1 MELNRGDIVIV
12 NLYPKKGDE
21 VGKIRPA
28 VIISDDDENAIL
40 DTVILMPLSTD
51 LIDDMEP
58 YRMRLTIR
66 DNLKQDS
73 DILINQI
80 RSLSKTRIKE
90 KIAKLTD
97 DEYKQVIENLC
108 KNFR

>member
-28 VIISDDDENAIL
+28 VIISGGDENNIL

-51 LIDDMEP
+51 LISDMKP
-58 YRMRLTIR
+58 YRMRISAR
-66 DNLKQDS
+66 ENLKEDS

-80 RSLSKTRIKE
+80 RTLSKVRIKE

-97 DEYKQVIENLC
+97 EEYTQVIENLC
-108 KNFR
+108 KNFH

>member
-28 VIISDDDENAIL
+28 VIISGDDENNIL

-51 LIDDMEP
+51 LISDMKP
-58 YRMRLTIR
+58 YRMRISAR
-66 DNLKQDS
+66 ENLKEDS

-80 RSLSKTRIKE
+80 RTLSKVRIKE

-97 DEYKQVIENLC
+97 EEYTQVIENLC
-108 KNFR
+108 KNFH